1 MSSAL
6 ATAPLNVIRRITDFD
21 TFAKQPPAIVA
32 GVMEKVGWFERMDGA
47 GRGNAGAMIKAA
59 CVALNA
65 SQGTLYRWKAAFE
78 AENWWGLTDGRGRA
92 GKGLHPVF
100 KSHVAGI
107 WDAHQRTNDDGAEV
121 QRVLLDQWALWRRT
135 LDPAHRIPGYDA
147 PPPAEPATG
156 HPAGWSAKNIRRLR
170 PRPAELALAKRGQ
183 KEASKFLPSVITTR
197 VGSAVLSRLLFDD
210 QDYDNM
216 LADGVLALA
225 GLPGTSRPVS
235 FNCVDFYTARHQAHH
250 LRVLKREGDVNRG
263 LTGKEFNWF
272 AVEQLMTTG
281 YRDDSLGTEMILEWG
296 KANTWSN
303 KGTPTLKGFVSFD
316 SAIESITGG
325 KVFSN
330 RSGKFE
336 GPVFAG
342 LCFAAQSTG
351 NFRFKTWIESAFRL
365 LRIYMQALPAPIGSF
380 ARVNKREEI
389 YGMTRAAED
398 MATIIRECPDRSLA
412 EFIAANVR
420 REMMDV
426 PTFAELVSAI
436 YRAVNFSTTH
446 SLEGWRQCKFTV
458 PLWRRRPESEEWFPE
473 SQLPI
478 LYPDPE
484 ERQLIIR
491 LINSDP
497 RLSKVDLMSREEA
510 YFLSLA
516 ADRHVIKKLPP
527 QMIGHLLPMEWATDV
542 TVGENHAFTL
552 ANPLWEDA
560 RESYVACWDENNR
573 RVTLDGGTRLR
584 VYHNPFGSGRAIL
597 YSLDGSFVT
606 QLFPTARATPFDATA
621 KLEQLKVRSSIK
633 SGHEAHL
640 RARMENIAATRQE
653 DQAYNRELAR
663 PALDLTRDDRR
674 RTKTAA
680 ANATAA
686 ATAAGNKSAGAMADY
701 ALAAMEPVYED
712 QHTDDL
718 DF

>member
-1 MSSAL
+1 MNAL
-6 ATAPLNVIRRITDFD
+6 ASAPHSVARLITEFD
-21 TFAKQPPAIVA
+21 SFAKQPPDVVA
-32 GVMEKVGWFERMDGA
+32 DVMRKVSWIARINAA
-47 GRGNAGAMIKAA
+47 GYRDKGMLVKAA
-59 CVALNA
+59 CADLKA
-65 SQGTLYRWKAAFE
+65 GQGTLYRWISSFK
-78 AENWWGLTDGRGRA
+78 AENWRGLVDGRVTG
-92 GKGLHPVF
+92 GKGLPDRF
-100 KSHVAGI
+100 KSHIAAI
-107 WDAHQRTNDDGAEV
+107 WDSHQRDNDDGAEV
-121 QRVLLDQWALWRRT
+121 QRVLVDQWNLWRST
-135 LDPAHRIPGYDA
+135 LDHNQAIPGYTT
-147 PPPAEPATG
+147 PPLPDPATG
-156 HPAGWSAKNIRRLR
+156 LPAGWSPQNIRRHR
-170 PRPAELALAKRGQ
+170 PHKAALALAKHGQ

-225 GLPGTSRPVS
+225 GLPGTARPVS
-235 FNCVDFYTARHQAHH
+235 FNCLDFYTARHMAHH
-250 LRVLKREGDVNRG
+250 LRVIKRDGDVNRG

-272 AVEQLMTTG
+272 TVEMLMTTG
-281 YRDDSLGTEMILEWG
+281 YRDDSLGTELILEHG

-303 KGTPTLKGFVSFD
+303 KDMETLNGFHSFD
-316 SAIESITGG
+316 PAIEFLTGG
-325 KVFSN
+325 KVYTN

-351 NFRFKTWIESAFRL
+351 NFRFKTWIESSFRL

-389 YGMTRAAED
+389 YGMTQAADD
-398 MATIIRECPDRSLA
+398 MAKIIRECPDRTLA
-412 EFIAANVR
+412 EYIAANVR

-426 PTFAELVSAI
+426 PTFATLVSAI

-446 SLEGWRQCKFTV
+446 SLEGWRQCRFTV

-484 ERQLIIR
+484 ERKLIIR
-491 LINSDP
+491 LINSDS
-497 RLSKVDLMSREEA
+497 RLTKVDLMSREEA
-510 YFLSLA
+510 YTLSMA
-516 ADRHVIKKLPP
+516 ADRHVIKKLQP
-527 QMIGHLLPMEWATDV
+527 QMIGHLLPMEWADNV
-542 TVGENHAFTL
+542 TVGANHAFTL

-560 RESYVACWDENNR
+560 RETYVACWEER
-573 RVTLDGGTRLR
+573 TGRITLDGGTRLR

-597 YSLDGSFVT
+597 YTLDGSFVT
-606 QLFPTARATPFDATA
+606 QLFPTARATPFDPAA
-621 KLEQLKVRSSIK
+621 KLEQLKVRSTIK

-640 RARMENIAATRQE
+640 RARMDDIATARQE
-653 DQAYNRELAR
+653 DKEFNRELVK

-680 ANATAA
+680 AAAEATSRT
-686 ATAAGNKSAGAMADY
+686 ATGVSPGTMADY
-701 ALAAMEPVYED
+701 ALASIESMPDTTHV
-712 QHTDDL
+712 DDL